1 MSQAEYFF
9 PMMYLAF
16 FYTFVPAKGIKVNQI
31 NHFFAKLFF
40 PCAGKCAGRKLYG
53 YGNESKG

>member
-1 MSQAEYFF
+1 
-9 PMMYLAF
+9 MMYLAF